1 MAGCKK
7 RLNESIQLRLSVTLS
22 AAILVV
28 AIVAGVFAFVSAF
41 DEALEMQDNT
51 LRQMATLFDRQH
63 MTLAYPAEGQA
74 IKGDDEESRIIV
86 QYLADGSQALGQDDA
101 ALPLP
106 LPTDLADGLSTQQV
120 GGEPFRVLVH
130 TTASGQR
137 IAVAQETGTRDREA
151 RESAW
156 RGLLPFLILFP
167 VLLMV
172 VADLVRKVFRPI
184 AQLASEVEQRDD
196 QQLHPMD
203 EQHLP
208 SEIRAFVLAINGLLG
223 RVAGAMDEQ
232 RRFVADAAHELR
244 SPLAALSLQAER
256 LAVAPMPALAQ
267 QRLATLQLGI
277 ERGKQLV
284 EQLLAL
290 AAAQE
295 GGASAETAVV
305 HEVFR
310 QVLEALWPLAEAKG
324 IDLGVEPGPALT
336 LPLSP
341 LALHTLVRNLL
352 DNAIRYTPPGGR
364 VDLAVALAEGEALIQ
379 VRDSGPGIA
388 EAERERVFD
397 PFYRSLGTRESGSGL
412 GLSIVQAIAV
422 RHGARVS
429 LATNPSGTG
438 LCASVRFPTPP

>member
-106 LPTDLADGLSTQQV
+106 LPTDLADGLSTQRV

-137 IAVAQETGTRDREA
+137 IAVAQETGPRDREA

-256 LAVAPMPALAQ
+256 LAAAPMPALAQ

-364 VDLAVALAEGEALIQ
+364 VDLAVALADGGALIQ